1 MDSSEEISDNI
12 LSYLE
17 NFRDSDTS
25 MIEGENVSTATDN
38 DIKNESELDNSLNPL
53 TSPSLK
59 SAFSSKKLEWDSSAD
74 VGCIPL
80 KTAQFKSR
88 LSTLERMALSN
99 SASKL
104 CLDEDEQ
111 SLALI
116 AKIDRVLA
124 KSRSI
129 AKISNSKPSRKLQSV
144 GSSSNGS
151 TDTVI
156 PVIPDSKKGP
166 KQNVP
171 EESHPEKAPK
181 PNVKFP
187 PSHSNEE
194 HQSQHF
200 KRSHASRLS
209 KPQLQRS
216 KSTPQYEELA
226 SELFITRSVASE
238 ELDLYAGNERPG
250 SSFLAT
256 PPNFG
261 DSDRDQA
268 SNQCRCV
275 SDDFSEST
283 TCPTHTSLSS
293 EHTRR
298 MRREALGELQVYRN
312 LKEHLKNLKG
322 VFHIYF
328 PFPSCFLTYFFLL
341 NCRLC
346 FSVGTNLEIP
356 RSENVNRSFEN

>member
-1 MDSSEEISDNI
+1 
-12 LSYLE
+12 
-17 NFRDSDTS
+17 
-25 MIEGENVSTATDN
+25 
-38 DIKNESELDNSLNPL
+38 
-53 TSPSLK
+53 
-59 SAFSSKKLEWDSSAD
+59 
-74 VGCIPL
+74 
-80 KTAQFKSR
+80 
-88 LSTLERMALSN
+88 
-99 SASKL
+99 
-104 CLDEDEQ
+104 
-111 SLALI
+111 
-116 AKIDRVLA
+116 
-124 KSRSI
+124 
-129 AKISNSKPSRKLQSV
+129 
-144 GSSSNGS
+144 
-151 TDTVI
+151 
-156 PVIPDSKKGP
+156 
-166 KQNVP
+166 
-171 EESHPEKAPK
+171 
-181 PNVKFP
+181 
-187 PSHSNEE
+187 
-194 HQSQHF
+194 
-200 KRSHASRLS
+200 
-209 KPQLQRS
+209 
-216 KSTPQYEELA
+216 
-226 SELFITRSVASE
+226 VASE

-256 PPNFG
+256 PPNFA

>member
-1 MDSSEEISDNI
+1 
-12 LSYLE
+12 
-17 NFRDSDTS
+17 
-25 MIEGENVSTATDN
+25 
-38 DIKNESELDNSLNPL
+38 
-53 TSPSLK
+53 
-59 SAFSSKKLEWDSSAD
+59 
-74 VGCIPL
+74 
-80 KTAQFKSR
+80 
-88 LSTLERMALSN
+88 
-99 SASKL
+99 
-104 CLDEDEQ
+104 
-111 SLALI
+111 
-116 AKIDRVLA
+116 
-124 KSRSI
+124 
-129 AKISNSKPSRKLQSV
+129 
-144 GSSSNGS
+144 
-151 TDTVI
+151 VI

-166 KQNVP
+166 KQNLP

-216 KSTPQYEELA
+216 KSTPRYEELA

-256 PPNFG
+256 PPNFA

-322 VFHIYF
+322 VLLF
-328 PFPSCFLTYFFLL
+328 SFLFQVAFYKILFNF
-341 NCRLC
+341 RLC

>member
-38 DIKNESELDNSLNPL
+38 DIKNGSEFDNSLNPL
-53 TSPSLK
+53 TSLSLK

-80 KTAQFKSR
+80 KTAKFNAR

-104 CLDEDEQ
+104 CIDEDEQ

-129 AKISNSKPSRKLQSV
+129 AKVHNNSSKKLQKLSTWPSV
-144 GSSSNGS
+144 DSGSNGS
-151 TDTVI
+151 TTDTVI
-156 PVIPDSKKGP
+156 PVIPDMKKVSRH
-166 KQNVP
+166 NVP
-171 EESHPEKAPK
+171 DESHPEKATK
-181 PNVKFP
+181 QSVKFP
-187 PSHSNEE
+187 TSHSNEKY
-194 HQSQHF
+194 QSQNQ

-216 KSTPQYEELA
+216 KSTPQYDACA
-226 SELFITRSVASE
+226 SELFITHSVASE
-238 ELDLYAGNERPG
+238 EMDLYASNEIRPD

-256 PPNFG
+256 PPNLAN
-261 DSDRDQA
+261 SDGDQA

-275 SDDFSEST
+275 SADFSEST
-283 TCPTHTSLSS
+283 TCPTHASLSS

-312 LKEHLKNLKG
+312 LKDHLKNLKG
-322 VFHIYF
+322 FN
-328 PFPSCFLTYFFLL
+328 CFISIFEIFF
-341 NCRLC
+341 
-346 FSVGTNLEIP
+346 F
-356 RSENVNRSFEN
+356 